1 MKSKHYFLGTVIG
14 IVQIESDNSYS
25 KSDSTRLTKKTC
37 IMKTTL
43 LTLFASAISLTTVAQ
58 DVTTVNAYSTEISDN
73 LDLRAVAS
81 IFGESANLEDFERR
95 LNDPK
100 LQISNLD
107 LNNDNQV
114 DYLRVIESVERNTHL
129 IILQSVLA
137 RDVYQD
143 VATIEVEKDRHNN
156 VQVQV
161 VGNVYMYGP
170 NYIYEPVY
178 VTNPIIYTSFWHGG
192 YHPYV
197 SNWYWGYYPTYYYA
211 WNPYPVFRYRRNI
224 TVCINVHNHYNYVN
238 VRRSQRAVALYGG
251 HRSNGYEKQYPSRSF
266 QQRHSKV
273 ANRYELDQQ
282 RNLRDVSVA
291 SNSPRNNGT
300 RSNANTA
307 SNSIRENSN
316 TRSNSIRSNSNIRSN
331 STTYDTRDN
340 QSVKTQTST
349 PRSNIRTESNVPRVN
364 AAVNTTSNGTRD
376 NVSTRTQVNTPR
388 PNTRTEVS
396 TPRATTNYS
405 TRESIVTSRNT
416 NSNLSSTPRS
426 NNNQR
431 MISENRTQ
439 RVDNNSQRTS
449 NQNASTRTSQN
460 MRSQTSNSNSSRS
473 NTTSGR

>member
-1 MKSKHYFLGTVIG
+1 
-14 IVQIESDNSYS
+14 
-25 KSDSTRLTKKTC
+25 
-37 IMKTTL
+37 MKTL
-43 LTLFASAISLTTVAQ
+43 LFTLFASAISLTTVAQ

-114 DYLRVIESVERNTHL
+114 DYLRVIESVEGNTHL

-137 RDVYQD
+137 RDLYQD
-143 VATIEVEKDRHNN
+143 VATVEVEKDRHNN

-178 VTNPIIYTSFWHGG
+178 VKNPIIYTSFWHGG

-197 SNWYWGYYPTYYYA
+197 STWYWGYYPTYYYA
-211 WNPYPVFRYRRNI
+211 WNPYPVFRYRRNVN
-224 TVCINVHNHYNYVN
+224 VCINVHNHYNYVN

-266 QQRHSKV
+266 QQRHSNV
-273 ANRYELDQQ
+273 ANRFELDQK

-291 SNSPRNNGT
+291 SSSPRKNGT
-300 RSNANTA
+300 RSNTNI
-307 SNSIRENSN
+307 SNNSIRENSS
-316 TRSNSIRSNSNIRSN
+316 TRNNSVRSNSNSN
-331 STTYDTRDN
+331 SNATNFDTRGN
-340 QSVKTQTST
+340 QSVRTQTNM
-349 PRSNIRTESNVPRVN
+349 PRSNTRAESNVPRSNEV
-364 AAVNTTSNGTRD
+364 VNTASNGIRN
-376 NVSTRTQVNTPR
+376 NVSTTTQINTPR

-396 TPRATTNYS
+396 APRISSNNS
-405 TRESIVTSRNT
+405 TREYNVAP
-416 NSNLSSTPRS
+416 TP

-431 MISENRTQ
+431 LFSENRTQ
-439 RVDNNSQRTS
+439 KVDNNVQKMS
-449 NQNASTRTSQN
+449 NQNAPARTSQN
-460 MRSQTSNSNSSRS
+460 MRSQNSTGNIGRS
-473 NTTSGR
+473 NTNAKSGR